1 MQHWA
6 PRPHRVIEMS
16 ALSRRWLIA
25 AFFMSMVVLV
35 ATSFTALYLFASLQ
49 HEREAK
55 ARLLE
60 IVRKHDAKHLEYAA
74 YYHSHHKQGD
84 HS

>member
-1 MQHWA
+1 MT
-6 PRPHRVIEMS
+6 

-25 AFFMSMVVLV
+25 AIFMSMIVLA
-35 ATSFTALYLFASLQ
+35 ATALTALYLFASLQ
-49 HEREAK
+49 HERAAK

-74 YYHSHHKQGD
+74 YYHSHHKQGN

>member
-1 MQHWA
+1 
-6 PRPHRVIEMS
+6 MS
-16 ALSRRWLIA
+16 ALSRRWLIP
-25 AFFMSMVVLV
+25 AFFFSMLV
-35 ATSFTALYLFASLQ
+35 MLATAFAALLLFASLQ
-49 HEREAK
+49 HERQTN

-74 YYHSHHKQGD
+74 YYYSHHKQGG

>member
-1 MQHWA
+1 
-6 PRPHRVIEMS
+6 MS
-16 ALSRRWLIA
+16 TLSRSWLIA
-25 AFFMSMVVLV
+25 AFTLSMVVLL
-35 ATSFTALYLFASLQ
+35 ATALAALLLFANLQ
-49 HEREAK
+49 RERASN

-74 YYHSHHKQGD
+74 FYHSHHKQGS

>member
-1 MQHWA
+1 MT
-6 PRPHRVIEMS
+6 
-16 ALSRRWLIA
+16 ALNRRWLMS
-25 AFFMSMVVLV
+25 AFILSMVFLL
-35 ATSFTALYLFASLQ
+35 ATALTALQLFANLQ
-49 HEREAK
+49 RERQTN

-74 YYHSHHKQGD
+74 YYHSHHKQGS